1 MFNPKS
7 VSNCNS
13 TSTGTSHSESEDKQ
27 NLATSVE
34 CSDHRAKSFQAN
46 NFPLSRAPKP
56 ARNSEIS
63 YSAAHIAGNIYH
75 PNNQTDS
82 GIIDFLSQSLSN
94 NAYYSE
100 HHLRERAQA
109 YTSNIAAEK
118 VLIANATCAMRDI
131 NSFAHKQAE
140 WLCHL
145 ERSLWKYEPALECRD
160 RNKLGDEVLGLEK
173 PGKDSPYAKSRS
185 WKLSDQAAS
194 AFSMILKG
202 QSGPFTSQQVKTGF
216 ELSQEGQLLAGRLNI
231 QPRKSYRKKNRHD
244 ANRSGTH
251 STKTLSGMDLS
262 MDLGT
267 SIRDAAQVPVMSGT
281 SGSSSDVV
289 IAARYAA
296 MELGV
301 QWSAP
306 ELTTDQAKD
315 ALIDLSLDFFR
326 QQGPTVVMAMQ
337 MNAIREKQG
346 LPTKD
351 VEKSQVFTHSY
362 AEIHSGILL
371 TVDGIDPTKID
382 EVRSALYGYTIDA
395 KKRLSEL
402 SSLTEI

>member
-27 NLATSVE
+27 NLASPVE

-202 QSGPFTSQQVKTGF
+202 QSGPFTAEQVKTGF

-251 STKTLSGMDLS
+251 STKPYREWICLWILAPVFGMLRKFLSC
-262 MDLGT
+262 
-267 SIRDAAQVPVMSGT
+267 
-281 SGSSSDVV
+281 
-289 IAARYAA
+289 
-296 MELGV
+296 
-301 QWSAP
+301 P
-306 ELTTDQAKD
+306 EHQE
-315 ALIDLSLDFFR
+315 AL
-326 QQGPTVVMAMQ
+326 Q
-337 MNAIREKQG
+337 M
-346 LPTKD
+346 L
-351 VEKSQVFTHSY
+351 
-362 AEIHSGILL
+362 
-371 TVDGIDPTKID
+371 
-382 EVRSALYGYTIDA
+382 
-395 KKRLSEL
+395 
-402 SSLTEI
+402 